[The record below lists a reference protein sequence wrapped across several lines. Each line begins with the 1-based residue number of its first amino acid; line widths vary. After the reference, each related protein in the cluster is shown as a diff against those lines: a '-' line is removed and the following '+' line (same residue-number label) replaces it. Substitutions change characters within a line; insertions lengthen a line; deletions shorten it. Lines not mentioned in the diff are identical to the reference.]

1 VLPLDGIRARAG
13 DVSVSYLPAAPATPA
28 DQAVV
33 ASADAVLVFVGL
45 TAADEGEGL
54 IAAGD
59 RKSLVL
65 PNNQDALVSAVA
77 ALNPHTTVVLEGSG
91 PVIMPWIND
100 IAALVMAWYP
110 GEEGGD
116 AIADI
121 LFGDANPAGK
131 LPLTFPVAE
140 ADLPVF
146 DNTSNAV
153 TYGYYHGY
161 RYLDHNGVA
170 PLFPFGFGLSYTTF
184 AYANLTV
191 SPTTLSPTG
200 HLRVTADITNTGP
213 VAGDE
218 VAQLYVSYQGSSVDR
233 AVKDLKNFTRVHLE
247 PGETTTAVFDVR
259 AADLA
264 FWNVAANGWD
274 VEPITYQIRVG
285 PSSADLPLEAAVV
298 VSP

>member
-1 VLPLDGIRARAG
+1 
-13 DVSVSYLPAAPATPA
+13 
-28 DQAVV
+28 
-33 ASADAVLVFVGL
+33 
-45 TAADEGEGL
+45 
-54 IAAGD
+54 
-59 RKSLVL
+59 
-65 PNNQDALVSAVA
+65 
-77 ALNPHTTVVLEGSG
+77 
-91 PVIMPWIND
+91 
-100 IAALVMAWYP
+100 MAWYP

-116 AIADI
+116 AIADV
-121 LFGDANPAGK
+121 LFGDVAPSGK

-184 AYANLTV
+184 AYSNLTV

-200 HLRVTADITNTGP
+200 HLRVTADITNTGS

-218 VAQLYVSYQGSSVDR
+218 IAQLYVSYLGSSVDR
-233 AVKDLKNFTRVHLE
+233 AIKDLKGFARVHLE

-274 VEPITYQIRVG
+274 VEPISYVIRVG
-285 PSSADLPLEAAVV
+285 SSSADLPLAQTVT
-298 VSP
+298 VSQ